1 MLDAVSHTC
10 PDDYILYQFE
20 TVVED
25 RSDQACLKKIES
37 YVQALGK
44 TRGEKF
50 ETSILY
56 TSAYIREKRYPKFEK
71 I

>member
-10 PDDYILYQFE
+10 PDNVILYQFE

-25 RSDQACLKKIES
+25 RTDKSCLKKIS
-37 YVQALGK
+37 TYIDALSK

-50 ETSILY
+50 ETSIVYL
-56 TSAYIREKRYPKFEK
+56 SAYIREKRYPRFENA
-71 I
+71 